1 MNLTIKL
8 YYIGKYRKQNMQDQQ
23 GIHVRFRNTLPS
35 QYKNTFSIFHECS
48 SLAGANS
55 YQFHSDFQLDQITIP
70 NDLVLHRHLR
80 YFLPIFYII
89 FLLLLC
95 VCITLLQGYDVK
107 KQIFNIYF
115 TMFLYMTS
123 NVLLMIPE
131 MMRSQIYQC
140 AEIEKTCK
148 YNMVQILCYRLI
160 LFTTMLLVSV
170 CMITFYTSRIYPL
183 SFIRLFALMICNLQL
198 TLLLTVCLYLMWKI
212 NDVKIMILYR
222 MFITHFLFNIAKT
235 HYFINIWNY
244 FLLNH
249 QFYLYMYFDKK
260 TMEGD

>member
-1 MNLTIKL
+1 MKDILS
-8 YYIGKYRKQNMQDQQ
+8 YYEVEDAEEKHVQDLIQHLPKVKRKTNVFAQVYLQW
-23 GIHVRFRNTLPS
+23 
-35 QYKNTFSIFHECS
+35 K
-48 SLAGANS
+48 
-55 YQFHSDFQLDQITIP
+55 ITP
-70 NDLVLHRHLR
+70 F
-80 YFLPIFYII
+80 YFYII

-140 AEIEKTCK
+140 TEIEKTCK
-148 YNMVQILCYRLI
+148 YNMIQILCYRLI

-198 TLLLTVCLYLMWKI
+198 TLLLKQNVFVACST
-212 NDVKIMILYR
+212 
-222 MFITHFLFNIAKT
+222 
-235 HYFINIWNY
+235 
-244 FLLNH
+244 
-249 QFYLYMYFDKK
+249 
-260 TMEGD
+260 

>member
-1 MNLTIKL
+1 MKDILS
-8 YYIGKYRKQNMQDQQ
+8 YYEVEDAEEKHVQDLIQQLPKVKRKTNVFAQVYLQW
-23 GIHVRFRNTLPS
+23 
-35 QYKNTFSIFHECS
+35 K
-48 SLAGANS
+48 
-55 YQFHSDFQLDQITIP
+55 ITP
-70 NDLVLHRHLR
+70 F
-80 YFLPIFYII
+80 YFYII

-140 AEIEKTCK
+140 AKIEKTCK

-212 NDVKIMILYR
+212 NDVKIMILIYTGCSLLISCLILPKLIISSIYGITFCLIIS
-222 MFITHFLFNIAKT
+222 FICICILIKRLWKGIKNYEINSGASYKNI
-235 HYFINIWNY
+235 HS
-244 FLLNH
+244 
-249 QFYLYMYFDKK
+249 
-260 TMEGD
+260 